1 MLEVGH
7 TELVRNTQFL
17 PCPENAEVHS
27 SALCCLGFNLCFQ
40 LEALLQCGRGVSG
53 DKKGDTGQ
61 RAGSLCLLYALFSQ
75 GC

>member
-27 SALCCLGFNLCFQ
+27 SA
-40 LEALLQCGRGVSG
+40 ESLLFGVQFMFSIRGLAAVW
-53 DKKGDTGQ
+53 Q
-61 RAGSLCLLYALFSQ
+61 RSKWG
-75 GC
+75 